1 MIVAINYANETFARA
16 QTLNTWSLY
25 HKGKADLVIEYGP
38 KDLDPKFCEENREI
52 LKEKRGSGYW
62 LWKPYLILKTLKENV
77 PEGGYLFYCD
87 SGAVML
93 QPIQLLIDAMEQ
105 AQETVMCFSIGTIEK
120 HWTKRDAFIL
130 MDCDE
135 PQYTETPQRAATYVL
150 IKKCEHSQR
159 LVEDW
164 LNYAKDP
171 RILTN
176 LPNEMGLPNY
186 DGFRENRH
194 DQTVWSLL
202 TKKHGIP
209 AFCDPSQ
216 FGQDRSMFPNDVQ
229 QRSTYPVV
237 VNSHRQAYLKTWTQY
252 KLYAWAIQWKL
263 GRRLIYYINKI
274 CRKEP
279 FFSSFRNRNKRRGN
293 L

>member
-1 MIVAINYANETFARA
+1 MIVAMNYANEMFARA
-16 QTLNTWSLY
+16 QKLNTWSLY
-25 HKGKADLVIEYGP
+25 HKGKADLVIPYGP
-38 KDLDPKFCEENREI
+38 KDLDPEFCAENKEI
-52 LKEKRGSGYW
+52 LKEKRGNGYW

-93 QPIQLLIDAMEQ
+93 QPIQMLIDAMEQ
-105 AQETVMCFSIGTIEK
+105 AQETVMCFSVGMLEK

-135 PQYTETPQRAATYVL
+135 AFFTDTNQRIGGYL
-150 IKKCEHSQR
+150 
-159 LVEDW
+159 LVKNCKENRELFEEW

-176 LPNEMGLPNY
+176 LPNQMGLPNY

-194 DQTVWSLL
+194 DQTIWSLL

-216 FGQDRSMFPNDVQ
+216 FGQDRSIFPGDVQ

-237 VNSHRQAYLKTWTQY
+237 VNSHRQPYLKTWTQY
-252 KLYAWAIQWKL
+252 KLYEWAIRWKP
-263 GRRLIYYINKI
+263 GRYLTYYIGKFY
-274 CRKEP
+274 RKDS
-279 FFSSFRNRNKRRGN
+279 FFTSLRNRSKRRGK